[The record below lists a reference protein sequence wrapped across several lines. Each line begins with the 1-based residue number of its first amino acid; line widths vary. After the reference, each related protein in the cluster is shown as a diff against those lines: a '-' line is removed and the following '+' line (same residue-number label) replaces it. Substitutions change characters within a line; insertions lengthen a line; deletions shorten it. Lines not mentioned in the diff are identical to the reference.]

1 MSAPGSRAGRESRGG
16 TRCDARRQRLW
27 RCQADALP
35 LAQNRGG
42 GARPAREQRRGE
54 AGGARAQVCRL
65 VSHPVVKRDFAALLA
80 GGEGD
85 KRQVAALA
93 DLLERLTAL
102 DPDRRGPA
110 PA

>member
-1 MSAPGSRAGRESRGG
+1 
-16 TRCDARRQRLW
+16 
-27 RCQADALP
+27 
-35 LAQNRGG
+35 
-42 GARPAREQRRGE
+42 
-54 AGGARAQVCRL
+54 VCRL

>member
-1 MSAPGSRAGRESRGG
+1 MAAHAATLAASVCYATRLTRCRSGG
-16 TRCDARRQRLW
+16 TGGRC
-27 RCQADALP
+27 P
-35 LAQNRGG
+35 GG
-42 GARPAREQRRGE
+42 KRRGE

-65 VSHPVVKRDFAALLA
+65 VGHPVVKRDFAALLA

>member
-1 MSAPGSRAGRESRGG
+1 VAARAATLAASACGAARL
-16 TRCDARRQRLW
+16 TRCRSRRT
-27 RCQADALP
+27 
-35 LAQNRGG
+35 GG
-42 GARPAREQRRGE
+42 GGVPGRQESSG
-54 AGGARAQVCRL
+54 RAQVCRL

>member
-1 MSAPGSRAGRESRGG
+1 VAARAATLAASACGAARL
-16 TRCDARRQRLW
+16 TRCRSRRTG
-27 RCQADALP
+27 
-35 LAQNRGG
+35 GG